1 MAAAGRAG
9 GVVVPAV
16 VVPGGVVPGGV
27 VPGGVEVCPVCGEP
41 RPGPQARFCDN
52 CRYDFVALLPFA
64 AAPPRGPVP
73 ATAAPVVASEPVPAP
88 DLVAAGLG
96 AVQRWEVLAQVD
108 PSLRKPEDPEPP
120 DRNERLFALDMQ
132 DHLIGRRSDSADI
145 HPEIVIPD
153 PGISRRHARLIR
165 RADGGVVLVD
175 LGSMNGTKLNGA
187 AVEANVVTP
196 LAEGDQ
202 VTVGCWTRII
212 LRAR

>member
-1 MAAAGRAG
+1 MASGRAAG
-9 GVVVPAV
+9 VVPAA
-16 VVPGGVVPGGV
+16 VPGAVAPGAVTPGGA
-27 VPGGVEVCPVCGEP
+27 EVCPVCGEP

-64 AAPPRGPVP
+64 AAPPRGPP
-73 ATAAPVVASEPVPAP
+73 PVVAPVAAP
-88 DLVAAGLG
+88 DLPPAPP

-108 PSLRKPEDPEPP
+108 PSLRKPEDPEPT

-132 DHLIGRRSDSADI
+132 DHLIGRRSDGADI

-165 RADGGVVLVD
+165 QADGGMALVD

-187 AVEANVVTP
+187 AVEANVITP

-202 VTVGCWTRII
+202 VTLGCWTRII
-212 LRAR
+212 LRPR